1 MARARPKL
9 RPPSTQV
16 TGRPG
21 GCHGNPPPPAWPHA
35 TPVPA
40 IVAMVTARFQE
51 IISPRLGES
60 ARFFRVGSRP
70 VPRQDAGKRE
80 KRILVI
86 TAAAGRGRAWEE
98 KMYWNSFQTSQ
109 SKGKKKERDKKE
121 KKKNIWVEGGDG
133 MANERFQSRVP
144 SPSSFS
150 LSLWAPK
157 KPRKI
162 NE

>member
-1 MARARPKL
+1 M
-9 RPPSTQV
+9 
-16 TGRPG
+16 GRENVLEFFPDE
-21 GCHGNPPPPAWPHA
+21 
-35 TPVPA
+35 PV
-40 IVAMVTARFQE
+40 E
-51 IISPRLGES
+51 
-60 ARFFRVGSRP
+60 
-70 VPRQDAGKRE
+70 RE
-80 KRILVI
+80 
-86 TAAAGRGRAWEE
+86 
-98 KMYWNSFQTSQ
+98 
-109 SKGKKKERDKKE
+109 KKKERDKKE

>member
-1 MARARPKL
+1 M
-9 RPPSTQV
+9 
-16 TGRPG
+16 
-21 GCHGNPPPPAWPHA
+21 
-35 TPVPA
+35 
-40 IVAMVTARFQE
+40 VAMVTPPLP
-51 IISPRLGES
+51 PRGPTQPQYLLS
-60 ARFFRVGSRP
+60 LLWLRP
-70 VPRQDAGKRE
+70 VSKKSFPPAWENLPDSFGSDPVQSRAKMQEKGK

-144 SPSSFS
+144 SPSSLS